1 MHFKT
6 YTALSCFC
14 FNMQQCKKILVKSLC
29 GLIIERKLIAI
40 NVPAGIWGLFNGV
53 RLGDPVVS
61 TLTLMQ
67 KNTDWQQE
75 LSSSSQAHKC

>member
-29 GLIIERKLIAI
+29 WLYYWEEANAI

-75 LSSSSQAHKC
+75 LSSTSQAHKC